1 MTKSD
6 RVRKVHVR
14 EVVRFEKT
22 VTRKENWSKW
32 KMPLKG
38 VH

>member
-1 MTKSD
+1 MTRSD

-22 VTRKENWSKW
+22 VMRKENWSKW
-32 KMPLKG
+32 KMTLKS
-38 VH
+38 VY